1 MEKLTPFEEKVAEIL
16 EKKLKA
22 EGIDPHRDDLTD
34 EQIARI
40 EELTKEAQDDAIF
53 IIFLQHHPLPQVA
66 QHNKIYHL
74 K

>member
-16 EKKLKA
+16 EKKLKE

-40 EELTKEAQDDAIF
+40 EELTKEAQDEARE
-53 IIFLQHHPLPQVA
+53 
-66 QHNKIYHL
+66 
-74 K
+74 